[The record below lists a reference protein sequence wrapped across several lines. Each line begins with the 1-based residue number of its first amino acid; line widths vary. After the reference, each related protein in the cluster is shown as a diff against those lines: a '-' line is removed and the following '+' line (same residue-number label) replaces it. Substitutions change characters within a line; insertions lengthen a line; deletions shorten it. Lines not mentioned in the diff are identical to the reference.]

1 MEKDWERG
9 GRETVVKVYCMEN
22 VFSIQKNLICLSVCV
37 LEIFIKYTKLLRSG
51 CFVNH
56 MYSPTQ

>member
-22 VFSIQKNLICLSVCV
+22 IFSIQKKFDLFECVCV
-37 LEIFIKYTKLLRSG
+37 RNFY
-51 CFVNH
+51 
-56 MYSPTQ
+56 